1 MALSEKAQAR
11 KQIVEQWVIESFHSD
26 TYRTLHEH
34 GGATKGYLL
43 RLRLFMMGG
52 QVQIPED
59 TNTGLHI
66 LDDDSNWRIFQRE
79 MKITLQE
86 FYEYAE
92 VSRVFQADGEIK
104 DGWAALMFSHSDSM
118 EQHFHRTRIYRENG
132 RTLYRPEQVDF
143 PDFGFYPW
151 DVVLDL
157 LAFTGGESQLSDDK
171 SISEMRLT
179 INGVEGTFPFNRG
192 STDFYYNNLAPV
204 EGTVTLAVVPTDQF
218 ARVTGDMEAEVSPSS
233 NQARFS
239 FTVIA
244 EDDTTR
250 DYTLL
255 VA

>member
-132 RTLYRPEQVDF
+132 QTLYRPEQVDF

-171 SISEMRLT
+171 SISRDAVDYQRCRGYVPVQPG
-179 INGVEGTFPFNRG
+179 IN
-192 STDFYYNNLAPV
+192 
-204 EGTVTLAVVPTDQF
+204 
-218 ARVTGDMEAEVSPSS
+218 
-233 NQARFS
+233 RF
-239 FTVIA
+239 
-244 EDDTTR
+244 
-250 DYTLL
+250 LL
-255 VA
+255 